1 MEYLKDYVSS
11 EVYEK
16 LISLLSLDVQSSLSK
31 NKDNIIKI
39 FKYFKSIGINKFD
52 DLLLFRCDLLF
63 EDVESLKDKINMY
76 LGTEEKV
83 TERDISIFTQ
93 NFYLLKKA
101 NFNKV

>member
-63 EDVESLKDKINMY
+63 EEVESLKDKINKMDTSFVSFIIQNDVGNLIN
-76 LGTEEKV
+76 LG
-83 TERDISIFTQ
+83 I
-93 NFYLLKKA
+93 
-101 NFNKV
+101 

>member
-16 LISLLSLDVQSSLSK
+16 LISLLSLDVQSALSK

-63 EDVESLKDKINMY
+63 ENVESLKDKINKMDTSFVSFIIQNDVGNLIN
-76 LGTEEKV
+76 LG
-83 TERDISIFTQ
+83 I
-93 NFYLLKKA
+93 
-101 NFNKV
+101 

>member
-63 EDVESLKDKINMY
+63 EDVESLKDKINKMDASFVSFIIQNDVGNLIN
-76 LGTEEKV
+76 LG
-83 TERDISIFTQ
+83 I
-93 NFYLLKKA
+93 
-101 NFNKV
+101 

>member
-16 LISLLSLDVQSSLSK
+16 LISLLSLDVQSSLSI

-63 EDVESLKDKINMY
+63 EDVESLKDKINKMDTSFVSFIIQNDVGNLIN
-76 LGTEEKV
+76 LG
-83 TERDISIFTQ
+83 I
-93 NFYLLKKA
+93 
-101 NFNKV
+101 

>member
-52 DLLLFRCDLLF
+52 DLADAI
-63 EDVESLKDKINMY
+63 VP
-76 LGTEEKV
+76 
-83 TERDISIFTQ
+83 
-93 NFYLLKKA
+93 
-101 NFNKV
+101 

>member
-63 EDVESLKDKINMY
+63 EDVESLKDKVNKMDASFVSFIIQNDVGNLIN
-76 LGTEEKV
+76 LG
-83 TERDISIFTQ
+83 I
-93 NFYLLKKA
+93 
-101 NFNKV
+101 

>member
-63 EDVESLKDKINMY
+63 EDIESLKDKINKMDASFVSFIIQNDVGNLIN
-76 LGTEEKV
+76 LG
-83 TERDISIFTQ
+83 I
-93 NFYLLKKA
+93 
-101 NFNKV
+101 

>member
-11 EVYEK
+11 EVYAK

-63 EDVESLKDKINMY
+63 EDVESLKDKINKMDASFVSFIIQNDVGNLIN
-76 LGTEEKV
+76 LG
-83 TERDISIFTQ
+83 I
-93 NFYLLKKA
+93 
-101 NFNKV
+101 

>member
-16 LISLLSLDVQSSLSK
+16 LISLLSLDVQSALSK

-52 DLLLFRCDLLF
+52 NLLLFRCDLLF
-63 EDVESLKDKINMY
+63 EDVESLKDKINKMDTSFVSFIIQNDVGNLIN
-76 LGTEEKV
+76 LG
-83 TERDISIFTQ
+83 I
-93 NFYLLKKA
+93 
-101 NFNKV
+101 

>member
-63 EDVESLKDKINMY
+63 EDIESLKDKINKMDTSFVSFIIQNDVGNLIN
-76 LGTEEKV
+76 LG
-83 TERDISIFTQ
+83 
-93 NFYLLKKA
+93 L
-101 NFNKV
+101 

>member
-1 MEYLKDYVSS
+1 MEYLKYYVSS

-63 EDVESLKDKINMY
+63 EDVESLKDKINKMDTSFVSFIIQNDVGNLIN
-76 LGTEEKV
+76 LG
-83 TERDISIFTQ
+83 I
-93 NFYLLKKA
+93 
-101 NFNKV
+101 

>member
-16 LISLLSLDVQSSLSK
+16 LISLLSLDVQSALSK

-39 FKYFKSIGINKFD
+39 FKYFKSVGINKFD

-63 EDVESLKDKINMY
+63 EDVESLKDKINKMDTSFVSFIIQNDVGNLIN
-76 LGTEEKV
+76 LG
-83 TERDISIFTQ
+83 I
-93 NFYLLKKA
+93 
-101 NFNKV
+101 

>member
-63 EDVESLKDKINMY
+63 EDVESLKDKINKMDTSFVSFIIQNDVGN
-76 LGTEEKV
+76 L
-83 TERDISIFTQ
+83 INLSI
-93 NFYLLKKA
+93 
-101 NFNKV
+101 

>member
-39 FKYFKSIGINKFD
+39 FKYFTSIGINKFD

-63 EDVESLKDKINMY
+63 EDVESLKDKINKMDTSFVSFIIQNDVGNLIN
-76 LGTEEKV
+76 LG
-83 TERDISIFTQ
+83 I
-93 NFYLLKKA
+93 
-101 NFNKV
+101 

>member
-1 MEYLKDYVSS
+1 MEYLKDYASS

-16 LISLLSLDVQSSLSK
+16 LISLLSLDVQSALSK

-63 EDVESLKDKINMY
+63 EDVESLKDKINKMDTSFVSFIIQNDVGNLIN
-76 LGTEEKV
+76 LG
-83 TERDISIFTQ
+83 I
-93 NFYLLKKA
+93 
-101 NFNKV
+101 